1 MAIEIKET
9 FVVAAPIDAVW
20 RFMNDPQNVVSCMP
34 GAALKEVVDER
45 HFVGTVKIKIGA
57 VTAQYQGTI
66 TYQEADAANHRVKLL
81 AEGNERGGGT
91 VSGTID
97 TQLVAIAGE
106 GTEVRCTSSVD
117 LTGKIVQVGR
127 GMIEGVSAQIIKKYV
142 ANVRAMLEVPAAQEG
157 AAPTAGAAAA
167 APTGSAGPAGGT
179 AAAAAAMPAPTAAPP
194 PPVRKDDSINVVA
207 VVFTVLRERIAGF
220 FRRLFGRR

>member
-34 GAALKEVVDER
+34 GATLKEVLDER
-45 HFVGTVKIKIGA
+45 RFVGTVKIKIGA

-66 TYQEADAANHRVKLL
+66 TYQEADAANHHVVLL

-97 TQLVAIAGE
+97 TLLVAIPGG

-127 GMIEGVSAQIIKKYV
+127 GMIEGVSAQIIRKYV
-142 ANVRAMLEVPAAQEG
+142 ANVKALLEVPGPAEAPAQD
-157 AAPTAGAAAA
+157 APASAAAVD
-167 APTGSAGPAGGT
+167 TPAVT
-179 AAAAAAMPAPTAAPP
+179 SSPSVVAPP
-194 PPVRKDDSINVVA
+194 AKEETLDVGS
-207 VVFTVLRERIAGF
+207 VVFAVLWKKLADF
-220 FRRLFGRR
+220 FRRLVGRR

>member
-34 GAALKEVVDER
+34 GATLKEVLDER
-45 HFVGTVKIKIGA
+45 RFVGTVKIRIGA

-66 TYQEADAANHRVKLL
+66 TYQQADAANHRVVML

-97 TQLVAIAGE
+97 TELVAVPGG
-106 GTEVRCTSSVD
+106 GTEVRCSSSVD

-127 GMIEGVSAQIIKKYV
+127 GMIEGVSAQIIRKYV
-142 ANVRAMLEVPAAQEG
+142 ANVKALLEVPGPAAATVQDAPAQDVRASEAPAG
-157 AAPTAGAAAA
+157 TPAATSHPTAPAQPPKEEALDV
-167 APTGSAGPAGGT
+167 GS
-179 AAAAAAMPAPTAAPP
+179 
-194 PPVRKDDSINVVA
+194 
-207 VVFTVLRERIAGF
+207 VVFSVLWKKLTDF
-220 FRRLFGRR
+220 FRRLVGRR

>member
-34 GAALKEVVDER
+34 GAALKEVLDER
-45 HFVGTVKIKIGA
+45 RFVGTVKIRIGA

-66 TYQEADAANHRVKLL
+66 TYQEADAANHHVVMLV
-81 AEGNERGGGT
+81 EGNERGGGT

-97 TQLVAIAGE
+97 TLLVAVPGG
-106 GTEVRCTSSVD
+106 GTEVRCSSSVD

-127 GMIEGVSAQIIKKYV
+127 GMIEGVSAQIIRKYV
-142 ANVRAMLEVPAAQEG
+142 ANVKALLEVPGPAEAPAQD
-157 AAPTAGAAAA
+157 AA
-167 APTGSAGPAGGT
+167 APHAPAQDARASET
-179 AAAAAAMPAPTAAPP
+179 AAGTPAVTSHPGVAAPP
-194 PPVRKDDSINVVA
+194 PKEETLDVGS
-207 VVFTVLRERIAGF
+207 VVFAVLWKKVADF
-220 FRRLFGRR
+220 FRRLLGRG

>member
-127 GMIEGVSAQIIKKYV
+127 GMIEGVSAQIIKRYV
-142 ANVRAMLEVPAAQEG
+142 ANVKALLEGPGQTGSPAQEVPAQAIPQHEAHTDG
-157 AAPTAGAAAA
+157 AP
-167 APTGSAGPAGGT
+167 
-179 AAAAAAMPAPTAAPP
+179 PAPPASPASPASPAALQPAKQEALD
-194 PPVRKDDSINVVA
+194 VGS
-207 VVFTVLRERIAGF
+207 VVFSVFWKKLADF
-220 FRRLFGRR
+220 FRRLLGRR